1 MPRGQLLTST
11 SSRFCRCA
19 LAGWLALS
27 IPAAVPAQEPA
38 ADPAAEA
45 KPEQRLFER
54 DPFDVVVLKDGSS
67 VEARPLDLPE
77 RRMPSNPR
85 PGEKLRLRLVSE
97 PEQLYEVPWREV
109 VEVKFFEQLVLA
121 EAERLLAADEL
132 DSAYDFYDYL
142 ENNYANYAPLAA
154 SYQRFLLADAKRE
167 VDRGNLDYALVLF
180 NELAGR
186 NAQAE
191 GLSEALGQLVDRIV
205 ARDLEQQNFR
215 AAQAALAALERR
227 FAGHEVVT
235 RWQQELLKLADTFAA
250 QAQTQLAANHYPE
263 ANDLARR
270 ASVVWPTAESAR
282 RVLAELASRYPL
294 VVVGVLQP
302 APASATKESS
312 APAARSADQW
322 AARRTRRLLARELA
336 EFRGPGADG
345 GEYLCPVGTF
355 EAREL
360 GKQFVVQ
367 VRPGVRWPTAGG
379 GGALDAFDIAPLLL
393 ARANL
398 RQPGADLT
406 WADLLARVTVLDPLN
421 VQADLRYTHLRP
433 AALLG
438 VPLAPRQQAGRNRA
452 AEPQPLA
459 GYRLGKQ
466 EAERTQ
472 FLSIDGYFA
481 AKPTSPR
488 EIVERPFVKSS
499 GALEALER
507 GEVSAL
513 DRVNPWDLPRLQA
526 IEGIV
531 VEPYALPTVHCL
543 VVNQR
548 KPLLGQRTFRRGLT
562 YALHREA
569 ILATQLLRGKTIPGC
584 QPTSGPFPRGYAYN
598 ERVPVRGYE
607 PRLAMLLTEI
617 GLKELEA
624 AKAAKDQLAAA
635 DSEVT
640 PPAAAAQAPE
650 AKPAEAAP
658 AIAPAPA
665 APATPPAATPS
676 STPAP
681 AATPTQPA
689 AAPPPTTTEP
699 AAPGDTPA
707 ATAPA
712 APPAAATTAP
722 SKFPELI
729 LVHPADEVARLA
741 CRAIE
746 RQLALLKIPVKLVAL
761 DPGNPQL
768 PDDYDLAY
776 VELQSWEPLV
786 DAEHLFG
793 PGGLVSGNS
802 PHVESAL
809 ERLRL
814 ATDWN
819 QARETLWELHALSAD
834 DAALIPLWQLTE
846 HCAYRRELTGVGA
859 RPATLY
865 QDVENWRTTP
875 AAGN

>member
-1 MPRGQLLTST
+1 MSRGQLLTPT
-11 SSRFCRCA
+11 CTRFCRCA
-19 LAGWLALS
+19 LAFCLALS
-27 IPAAVPAQEPA
+27 ASALGIAQQPAAAPAE
-38 ADPAAEA
+38 EA

-54 DPFDVVVLKDGSS
+54 DPFDVLVLKDGST

-97 PEQLYEVPWREV
+97 PDQLYEVPWREV

-121 EAERLLAADEL
+121 EAERLLAAGEI
-132 DSAYDFYDYL
+132 DSAYDFFDYL
-142 ENNYANYAPLAA
+142 ERNYVDFPPLAA
-154 SYQRFLLADAKRE
+154 SYQRFLLADATRE
-167 VDRGNLDYALVLF
+167 VERGNLDYALVLF

-186 NAQAE
+186 NSQAE
-191 GLSEALGQLVDRIV
+191 GLSAALGQLVDRIV
-205 ARDLEQQNFR
+205 ARDLEQQDYR
-215 AAQAALAALERR
+215 AAQAALAALQRR
-227 FAGHEVVT
+227 FAGHEVVA
-235 RWQQELLKLADTFAA
+235 RWQQELTKQADALAA
-250 QAQTQLAANHYPE
+250 QAQTQLAANHFPE

-270 ASVVWPTAESAR
+270 AAVVWPAADSAR
-282 RVLAELASRYPL
+282 RVLAELAGRYPL

-302 APASATKESS
+302 APASTSYVGS
-312 APAARSADQW
+312 VPAAPLVDEW
-322 AARRTRRLLARELA
+322 AARRARRLLARELA

-345 GEYLCPVGTF
+345 GEYLCPVGIF

-367 VRPGVRWPTAGG
+367 VRPGVRWPAG

-393 ARANL
+393 ARANTG
-398 RQPGADLT
+398 QPGADLT
-406 WADLLARVTVLDPLN
+406 WADLLARVTVLDALN

-438 VPLAPRQQAGRNRA
+438 VPLVPRWQAGRSRKV
-452 AEPQPLA
+452 EPQPMA

-466 EAERTQ
+466 EAERTR

-481 AKPTSPR
+481 AKPTSAR
-488 EIVERPFVKSS
+488 EIVERAFAKSS

-507 GEVSAL
+507 GEISAL

-531 VEPYALPTVHCL
+531 VEPYAVPTVHCL

-548 KPLLGQRTFRRGLT
+548 KPLLGQRIFRRGLT

-569 ILATQLLRGKTIPGC
+569 ILSTQLLRGKAVPGC
-584 QPTSGPFPRGYAYN
+584 QTISGPFPRGYAYN
-598 ERVPVRGYE
+598 EGVTVRGYE
-607 PRLAMLLTEI
+607 PRLAMLLAEI
-617 GLKELEA
+617 GLKELEV
-624 AKAAKDQLAAA
+624 AKAADGQ
-635 DSEVT
+635 VT
-640 PPAAAAQAPE
+640 SPDGG
-650 AKPAEAAP
+650 AKPPDAKPTEA
-658 AIAPAPA
+658 
-665 APATPPAATPS
+665 S
-676 STPAP
+676 
-681 AATPTQPA
+681 
-689 AAPPPTTTEP
+689 
-699 AAPGDTPA
+699 PA

-712 APPAAATTAP
+712 STAPAPAAAAPADPAAASPPSDAAPAAPNEPAASPSAAPATATP
-722 SKFPELI
+722 AKFPELI

-746 RQLALLKIPVKLVAL
+746 RQLALIKIPVKLVAL
-761 DPGNPQL
+761 EPGAPQL
-768 PDDYDLAY
+768 PEDYDLAY
-776 VELQSWEPLV
+776 VELQLWEPLV
-786 DAEHLFG
+786 DAERLFG

-865 QDVENWRTTP
+865 QDVENWRATP
-875 AAGN
+875 TAGE

>member
-1 MPRGQLLTST
+1 MSRGQLLTST
-11 SSRFCRCA
+11 WIRHCQCA
-19 LAGWLALS
+19 LVFCLAMS
-27 IPAAVPAQEPA
+27 AIAPGVAQQSAAAPA
-38 ADPAAEA
+38 DEA

-54 DPFDVVVLKDGSS
+54 DPFDVLVLKDGSS

-85 PGEKLRLRLVSE
+85 PGEKLRLRLISE
-97 PEQLYEVPWREV
+97 PDQLYEVPWREV

-121 EAERLLAADEL
+121 EAERLLAAGEI

-142 ENNYANYAPLAA
+142 ERNYASFPPLSA
-154 SYQRFLLADAKRE
+154 SYQRFLLADATRE
-167 VDRGNLDYALVLF
+167 VERGNLDYALVLF

-186 NAQAE
+186 NSQAP

-205 ARDLEQQNFR
+205 ARDLEQQDYR
-215 AAQAALAALERR
+215 AAHAALAALERR
-227 FAGHEVVT
+227 FPGHEVVA
-235 RWQQELLKLADTFAA
+235 RWQQELTKQADALAA
-250 QAQTQLAANHYPE
+250 QAQTELAANHFPE

-270 ASVVWPTAESAR
+270 AAVVWPAADSAHG
-282 RVLAELASRYPL
+282 VLAELAGRYPL
-294 VVVGVLQP
+294 VVVGVLQST
-302 APASATKESS
+302 PASISKAS
-312 APAARSADQW
+312 AASAAAPLADEW

-367 VRPGVRWPTAGG
+367 VRPGVRWPAG

-393 ARANL
+393 ARANA
-398 RQPGADLT
+398 RQSGADLT
-406 WADLLARVTVLDPLN
+406 WADLLARVTVLDTLN

-438 VPLAPRQQAGRNRA
+438 VPLVPRLQAGRNRA
-452 AEPQPLA
+452 SEPQPLA
-459 GYRLGKQ
+459 GYRLGKS
-466 EAERTQ
+466 EAERRQ
-472 FLSIDGYFA
+472 FLSIEGYFA
-481 AKPTSPR
+481 AQPTSPR
-488 EIVERPFVKSS
+488 EIVERAFAKSS
-499 GALEALER
+499 GAVEALER

-531 VEPYALPTVHCL
+531 VEPYAVPTVHCL

-548 KPLLGQRTFRRGLT
+548 KPLLGQRIFRRGLT

-569 ILATQLLRGKTIPGC
+569 ILATQLLRGKVVPGC
-584 QPTSGPFPRGYAYN
+584 QTTSGPFPRGYAYN
-598 ERVPVRGYE
+598 ERVAMRGYE

-617 GLKELEA
+617 GLRELEV
-624 AKAAKDQLAAA
+624 AKAAEEQVASA
-635 DSEVT
+635 DST
-640 PPAAAAQAPE
+640 
-650 AKPAEAAP
+650 KPTDGKPTEAAP
-658 AIAPAPA
+658 AAAPAVAPAPA
-665 APATPPAATPS
+665 AATPADPAAA
-676 STPAP
+676 AP
-681 AATPTQPA
+681 PGDAAPA
-689 AAPPPTTTEP
+689 AAPTAAPTTPPE
-699 AAPGDTPA
+699 
-707 ATAPA
+707 TA
-712 APPAAATTAP
+712 AP
-722 SKFPELI
+722 SKFPELM

-746 RQLALLKIPVKLVAL
+746 RQLALIKIPVKLVAL
-761 DPGNPQL
+761 EPGAPQL
-768 PDDYDLAY
+768 PEDYDLAY
-776 VELQSWEPLV
+776 VELQLWEPLV
-786 DAEHLFG
+786 DAERLFG
-793 PGGLVSGNS
+793 PHGLVSGNS

-846 HCAYRRELTGVGA
+846 HCAYRRELSGVGA

-865 QDVENWRTTP
+865 QDVENWRTSP
-875 AAGN
+875 VVGK